1 MHNPIKNI
9 LSVISMGLFLLFALA
24 SHGVETKFEPE
35 YHEDDCLEETEAIFE
50 PQIDVKVIDKITG
63 HSIPGAWVRVSIN
76 FYEGV
81 TQSSVPRCKRVY
93 KFGRSIDSTT
103 GVGGIT
109 SAIFSP
115 VAFTTNLDKLIIRI
129 EADIIDY
136 ELNKIVLVRT
146 YNSTGKVNVTI
157 PLIPINQL

>member
-1 MHNPIKNI
+1 MHRQIRNI
-9 LSVISMGLFLLFALA
+9 LSIISVGLFILFATA
-24 SHGVETKFEPE
+24 SHNVETKFEPE
-35 YHEDDCLEETEAIFE
+35 YHEDDCLKEAAATFDPVIN
-50 PQIDVKVIDKITG
+50 VKVIDKFTG
-63 HSIPGAWVRVSIN
+63 HSIPGAWVRVSIT

-93 KFGRSIDSTT
+93 RFGRVLESTT
-103 GVGGIT
+103 GEGGAT
-109 SAIFSP
+109 TASFAP

-129 EADIIDY
+129 QADIIDY

-157 PLIPINQL
+157 PLIPANKL